1 MYHQL
6 NRFTGRLIASSHLQ
20 NPLFPVA
27 PIALQRVDP
36 PAIQY
41 NTNHMSTVTEATA
54 CAAGSRR
61 LVPGTNIPYPPV
73 NETIRKQQ
81 ELFQKDNDVPVHLK
95 GGPFDA
101 LLYRLTMLLCI
112 VGLAGIGHTIYGHA
126 VPKKQ

>member
-6 NRFTGRLIASSHLQ
+6 NRVTGRLIASHLQ

-41 NTNHMSTVTEATA
+41 NTNHMSTVTEAAA
-54 CAAGSRR
+54 CATGSRR
-61 LVPGTNIPYPPV
+61 LIPGTNVPYPPV
-73 NETIRKQQ
+73 NESIRKQQ
-81 ELFQKDNDVPVHLK
+81 DLFQRDNDLPVHLK
-95 GGPFDA
+95 GGPFDGI
-101 LLYRLTMLLCI
+101 LYRFTMLLCI
-112 VGLAGIGHTIYGHA
+112 IGLGGIAHTIYGHA